1 MNLFNKSLADI
12 SCHKYIRIDC
22 KYWSKIKEINFSKF
36 NLLKDIFYIIKGSV
50 QTENYV
56 LGKTSIPYVRI
67 SDIELKYGVNL
78 SEAVY
83 LDEDTVLSTEKLL
96 RKDDLIV
103 AIIGTVGKVSLAGD
117 AESGTY
123 SNNTVVLRAKKTN
136 TNMKFYEKLL
146 QSDYYINYLLGVVSQ
161 KAQPNLQ
168 LYDLQNIKLPIVE
181 ESKILFAV
189 NKITSIENQIAD
201 LKKGLKDVQSI
212 VDEVLQKEFNFDYDK
227 FNQLKKVDRFN
238 MPLDCFALNPDLRFS
253 AKFHRPAGDFVMQE
267 LLRITSKK
275 FKHFLAEPIV
285 LGASISPSDF
295 DENGDFYYISMA
307 TIKNYSVE
315 TDDSQ
320 LVSQKYALSNLNKK
334 IQKNDIIMNRSG
346 VAIGKVALVE
356 DNEKGIFADFTMR
369 IRFERYNQLFAYY
382 YMRSS
387 YFQYLIEIYKKGLQ
401 NQNIFPIVVREFPLI
416 DIPLAEQQ
424 RIVEEIQTEIDKQIK
439 IKNSIA
445 KLRSDIDQII
455 ENAMSI
461 EKTKQF
467 KTVNKK

>member
-1 MNLFNKSLADI
+1 MNLFNKSLTDI
-12 SCHKYIRIDC
+12 SCHKYIRCDC
-22 KYWSKIKEINFSKF
+22 KYWFKIKEIDFSKY
-36 NLLKDIFYIIKGSV
+36 NLLKDIFYVVKGSV

-83 LDEDTVLSTEKLL
+83 LDEGTVLSKEKLL
-96 RKDDLIV
+96 KKDDLIV

-117 AESGTY
+117 AENGTH

-146 QSDYYINYLLGVVSQ
+146 QSDYYIDYLLGVVSQ

-181 ESKILFAV
+181 ESKIMSAI
-189 NKITSIENQIAD
+189 NKITPIENQIAD
-201 LKKGLKDVQSI
+201 LKKGIKDVQSI

-369 IRFERYNQLFAYY
+369 IRLERYNQLFAYY

-387 YFQYLIEIYKKGLQ
+387 YFQYLIEIYKK
-401 NQNIFPIVVREFPLI
+401 
-416 DIPLAEQQ
+416 DC
-424 RIVEEIQTEIDKQIK
+424 
-439 IKNSIA
+439 
-445 KLRSDIDQII
+445 
-455 ENAMSI
+455 
-461 EKTKQF
+461 KTKTYFQL
-467 KTVNKK
+467 